1 MTDQAFA
8 KGKKKEAVSRVQIT
22 ETDSEKSSIKVNKK
36 PLNIHKPEMAKQM
49 IKEPINIA
57 KEVLG
62 EEEIEKL
69 KIKANTQGGGKMGQ
83 AIATRTAIGKGLVK
97 WSGSEQLKEK
107 YMDYDRSLLV
117 DDYRRKESK
126 KPLRKGAR
134 ARPTKSYR

>member
-1 MTDQAFA
+1 MTDEAFT

-22 ETDSEKSSIKVNKK
+22 ETEPEKASVKINKK
-36 PLNIHKPEMAKQM
+36 PVDIHKPEMAKEM
-49 IKEPINIA
+49 MKEPINIA
-57 KEVLG
+57 KEILG
-62 EEEIEKL
+62 EEEVEKL
-69 KIKANTQGGGKMGQ
+69 KIKANTQGGGKIGQ
-83 AIATRTAIGKGLVK
+83 AIATRTAIGKALVK